1 MIENS
6 PFPYGQ
12 GHLDQVYSLI
22 LIDLH
27 AFQCSHPNTY
37 EQHCNIGLRSPK
49 AAATYFISWGCNSG
63 RLGWL
68 EGKI

>member
-49 AAATYFISWGCNSG
+49 AAATYFIS
-63 RLGWL
+63 
-68 EGKI
+68 